1 MATIPFAK
9 HYESPA
15 DLARLL
21 QSRGMLLEDVGETE
35 LWLKR
40 IGYYRLSAYW
50 HPLLMVPKS
59 AHRFKVGARF
69 GQALMMYRFDLALRL
84 LIFRQIAKIEVA
96 VRSAIVNIVSRES
109 GYMYWMT
116 NGSWFMNAGVF
127 ANSMSL
133 IDKEYR
139 KSSEDF
145 IVHFRNT
152 YSEPYPPAWMLAE
165 ILPLGTLV
173 TIFRNFRSA
182 RIKKLVAKE
191 FDLSLPVFDSWL
203 NILTVTRNSCGHHS
217 RVWNKV
223 FSFSARLESNMRRP
237 WVTHVS
243 QGRIYFTLCI
253 IKYFVDLVEPGN
265 DMLAKLRWLM
275 VDFPEI
281 DLRAMGFPEGWE
293 LEPLWR

>member
-96 VRSAIVNIVSRES
+96 D
-109 GYMYWMT
+109 G
-116 NGSWFMNAGVF
+116 G
-127 ANSMSL
+127 
-133 IDKEYR
+133 
-139 KSSEDF
+139 
-145 IVHFRNT
+145 
-152 YSEPYPPAWMLAE
+152 
-165 ILPLGTLV
+165 LP
-173 TIFRNFRSA
+173 
-182 RIKKLVAKE
+182 
-191 FDLSLPVFDSWL
+191 
-203 NILTVTRNSCGHHS
+203 
-217 RVWNKV
+217 
-223 FSFSARLESNMRRP
+223 
-237 WVTHVS
+237 
-243 QGRIYFTLCI
+243 
-253 IKYFVDLVEPGN
+253 
-265 DMLAKLRWLM
+265 
-275 VDFPEI
+275 
-281 DLRAMGFPEGWE
+281 
-293 LEPLWR
+293 